1 MRICDLHTH
10 SVFSDGTDT
19 PARLVEKALAQGLS
33 ALALCDHNTVD
44 GLPAFLRAAEG
55 KAIEAI
61 AGAEFSVEYNGKEL
75 HLLGLYL
82 QPRYFEQIIQMMEE
96 GMARKRESNIALIRA
111 LNDAGY
117 AIDYDTIRNSTPNG
131 NFNRAHVAA
140 ELTRKGYTASRD
152 AAFETLLDPK
162 HGFYQEPKRLQLWEM
177 LEYLRGIGAVPVL
190 AHPFLKLSEE
200 EMEILLPAAKEK
212 GLAGMECCYSLYDD
226 ETTRISFALADRF
239 GLLYSGGSDYH
250 GQNKPDIHLGTGK
263 GNLRIP
269 YSWTAP
275 LKAIAAEHS

>member
-19 PARLVEKALAQGLS
+19 PTRLVEKAVAQGLS

-44 GLPAFLRAAEG
+44 GLPEFLLAAKD
-55 KAIEAI
+55 KAIDAI

-82 QPRYFEQIIQMMEE
+82 QPRYFGEITKMMED

-111 LNDAGY
+111 LNAAGY
-117 AIDYDTIRNSTPNG
+117 AIDYDTIRNATPSG

-140 ELTRKGYTASRD
+140 ELTRKGYTANRD
-152 AAFETLLDPK
+152 EAFETLLDHK
-162 HGFYQEPKRLQLWEM
+162 HGFYKEPKRLQLWEM
-177 LEYLRGIGAVPVL
+177 LAYLRAIGAVPVL
-190 AHPFLKLSEE
+190 AHPFLKLSEG
-200 EMEILLPAAKEK
+200 EMEILLPAAKEQ
-212 GLAGMECCYSLYDD
+212 GLAGMECCYSLYDE
-226 ETTRISFALADRF
+226 ETTRISFDLADRF
-239 GLLYSGGSDYH
+239 GLLPSGGSDYH
-250 GQNKPDIHLGTGK
+250 GQNKPDILLGTGK

-269 YSWTAP
+269 YSWAAA
-275 LKAIAAEHS
+275 LKEKAYNTK